1 MKQLFVAFVAMLMCV
16 ATSWAQMTIDG
27 RRLAYDKH
35 SESYLLTVPQSAF
48 GNACEF
54 PVVLDDTVA
63 WVVINNK
70 RVDST
75 IVLPQVGP
83 DVTYTMYISHNKI
96 LTKADL
102 RFTTMPILRMEGT
115 FTDEY
120 ALGKVQMTLPEEHET
135 RDYNARIKWAGGT
148 TLYDWIEKHNY
159 HIKFV
164 DDQGE
169 KMDVSFFGLRN
180 DNHWRLDAG
189 IIDMLRF
196 RNKVAHALW
205 ADMDS
210 KPYYADKQPNARN
223 YSRGEHVEE
232 FLNDEYM
239 GFFDMTEFLDRKQ
252 MKLKKYDDENGVFH
266 GFMWKGKVYSRQ
278 TLFRQDS
285 ALDNTS
291 DHWAGFDL
299 MYPDIDDVNPTDYSL
314 LSNAIRFVATS
325 DDETFAREVGDYFDL
340 PVLADYYVFLHTMFA
355 IDNTCKNIIWSCYD
369 STKDKKLTL
378 SVWDLE
384 ATVGQHWYDA
394 DGLFRA
400 PEIQPENEFETC
412 RFTAMSRNMLFMRLK
427 ELPSFMSRV
436 KNRYWQLRETVF
448 DPDYMVARYK
458 AVFDALEQSGALE
471 RERERWT
478 GSPDIAHRPI
488 DFYEEFEYL
497 SDWIRRRIVYL
508 DNNTFAGRPGDVDGD
523 GMINLYDLTSLID
536 YLLTGRTEG
545 INPDNID
552 LDGDG
557 SASIDDLSALI
568 DVIVGMNIAY

>member
-54 PVVLDDTVA
+54 PIVLDDTVA

-223 YSRGEHVEE
+223 YSRGEHVEV

>member
-223 YSRGEHVEE
+223 YSRGEHVEV